1 MKIQR
6 ESIIGGQVQSVE
18 FELTGIELERAFN
31 EYQYTHDKAEV
42 LHQLKDLEYND
53 VPDDVVDRIVAKFR
67 GELDGD
73 TFDAMV
79 IGCIENFED
88 ELEEYKRKWKVFSV
102 ELTRTLKHEYTIK
115 ARDED
120 EAQRIFERWCE
131 HHENVIASD
140 MHDED
145 PEDDTGFFYEEE
157 GCNPDYAD
165 ITEEE

>member
-6 ESIIGGQVQSVE
+6 EIIINGESQRVDY
-18 FELTGIELERAFN
+18 ELTGIELERAFN

-53 VPDDVVDRIVAKFR
+53 VPDDIVDMIVAKFR

-102 ELTRTLKHEYTIK
+102 ELTRTLKRRESSSGG
-115 ARDED
+115 A
-120 EAQRIFERWCE
+120 
-131 HHENVIASD
+131 N
-140 MHDED
+140 
-145 PEDDTGFFYEEE
+145 
-157 GCNPDYAD
+157 
-165 ITEEE
+165 ITRT